1 MDKRKIP
8 SDKNTKNA
16 KKKRLVIT
24 LEQKFDLIEHK
35 CDHINS
41 KMR

>member
-8 SDKNTKNA
+8 SDKNTMSA

-24 LEQKFDLIEHK
+24 LEQKFDVIE
-35 CDHINS
+35 
-41 KMR
+41 